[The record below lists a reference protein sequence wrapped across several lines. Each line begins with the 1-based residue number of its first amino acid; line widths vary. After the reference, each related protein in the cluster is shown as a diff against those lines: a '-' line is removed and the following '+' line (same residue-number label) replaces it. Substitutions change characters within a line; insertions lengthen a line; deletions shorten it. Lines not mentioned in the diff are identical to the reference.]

1 MFRLWRFYCPGE
13 LTQEREA
20 LLRKREKRASMAI
33 SFIMILLG
41 LSVIIA
47 ATEDLAR
54 GPESES
60 EMNLVLV
67 LSFFSI
73 VVFGA
78 ITIVK
83 FRLANKLDSISLYKD
98 GVCSL
103 IGTVLACGV
112 FATTFV
118 IEQAPSLWRLDPL
131 FAICCGFAALF
142 LGAQAIYGAS
152 VVQGTP
158 IFTRTWWF
166 ESAGD
171 DNEIDEFGVPGK
183 TVEMT
188 DSEDKTK
195 LSEVV

>member
-1 MFRLWRFYCPGE
+1 V

-47 ATEDLAR
+47 ATDDLAG

-60 EMNLVLV
+60 EMNLVLG
-67 LSFFSI
+67 LSFVSI
-73 VVFGA
+73 VVFGG

-83 FRLANKLDSISLYKD
+83 FRFANKLDSISMYKD

-112 FATTFV
+112 FTTTFI
-118 IEQAPSLWRLDPL
+118 IEQSPSMWRLDPL
-131 FAICCGFAALF
+131 FAIGCGLVALF
-142 LGAQAIYGAS
+142 LGAQGIYDAA
-152 VVQGTP
+152 VVQGIP
-158 IFTRTWWF
+158 IFTLTWWF
-166 ESAGD
+166 LSAGD
-171 DNEIDEFGVPGK
+171 DNEIEELGERGN

-188 DSEDKTK
+188 DPEDKTK